1 MKKNAKII
9 PFRPRPK
16 SPEEELLRAEKV
28 ARIKEKVRTGAY
40 LIQTEEIIEGLLD
53 AMMSAV
59 D

>member
-1 MKKNAKII
+1 MKKNGKVI
-9 PFRPRPK
+9 PFRPRPAT
-16 SPEEELLRAEKV
+16 PEEVRERAYKV
-28 ARIKEKVRTGAY
+28 AKIKEKVRTGAY